1 MGTYTRKWKIAELSL
16 LVALAAV
23 LLWGAASLHRQDALQ
38 EKLVRLHVI
47 ANSDSE
53 DDQAMKLRARDAV
66 LAQATVLLEQSAD
79 RAEAMARLEESL
91 PRLEKAAYE
100 ACGGVYSVEAS
111 LGMAEFPRKEYDGFA
126 LPAGEYMALRVV
138 IGEGAGQ
145 NWWCVVYPPL
155 CTASCTAWE
164 DTARCGGMDEGD
176 VKLMAEEDGFVLKF
190 RAVELWERLRQRM
203 GK

>member
-1 MGTYTRKWKIAELSL
+1 M
-16 LVALAAV
+16 
-23 LLWGAASLHRQDALQ
+23 
-38 EKLVRLHVI
+38 
-47 ANSDSE
+47 
-53 DDQAMKLRARDAV
+53 
-66 LAQATVLLEQSAD
+66 LEQSAD

-91 PRLEKAAYE
+91 PQLEKAAYD
-100 ACGGVYSVEAS
+100 ACGGVYPVEAS

-126 LPAGEYMALRVV
+126 LPAGEYMALRVI

-176 VKLMAEEDGFVLKF
+176 VKLMAEEDSFVLKF

>member
-1 MGTYTRKWKIAELSL
+1 MKKLELAL
-16 LVALAAV
+16 LLGLAASICCSSLAKAADSRAKLEDNV
-23 LLWGAASLHRQDALQ
+23 L
-38 EKLVRLHVI
+38 RLHI
-47 ANSDSE
+47 LANSDSI
-53 DDQAMKLRARDAV
+53 DDQALKLKVRNRV
-66 LAQATVLLEQSAD
+66 LEYTGKLLKNPGDTLEQAEQIVTEHLEELED
-79 RAEAMARLEESL
+79 LAEAVVTEEGYAYPVSARLTEMPFED
-91 PRLEKAAYE
+91 R
-100 ACGGVYSVEAS
+100 VYGN
-111 LGMAEFPRKEYDGFA
+111 LTM
-126 LPAGEYMALRVV
+126 PAGTYDALRIT
-138 IGEGAGQ
+138 IGAAEGQ